1 MVSLNQ
7 INHLKQKNKK
17 FNSEIMDYI
26 NDEILKKYIAGDI
39 ESDKAK
45 NTILE
50 LNKSKIKICE
60 GRTLLTSGE
69 MTLIVGGKNSGKSK
83 LVNHLMKQVLVEKCC
98 DGFSVPNKNDYRVVF
113 FDSEMGES
121 RLVDWSI
128 KSTFEDDFGKGYLE
142 TTLKDK
148 LLLYTLKRETANNR
162 LNCISNILGNL
173 KKKYSNDHFIVCLD
187 VGTCLTSDTNSST
200 NGGTIDDLMKI
211 TAGCTLV
218 VTIHHSLKDE
228 SKVGISMG
236 SIGTALEK
244 FCAIKLL
251 IWPTDKEKKHKVVF
265 TVSKYEDIDSEKDY
279 FYLHTIKNPEG
290 KIHINEISDSCGV
303 INKPKGNSK
312 VDDEDFK
319 NTVLEFIANAVADED
334 SFQKNI
340 AKKLMDKYDLQ
351 STAVYDKLKKMRE
364 QSIISLVD
372 GHLIIQ

>member
-1 MVSLNQ
+1 
-7 INHLKQKNKK
+7 
-17 FNSEIMDYI
+17 MDYI
-26 NDEILKKYIAGDI
+26 NDEIVKKYIAGDI
-39 ESDKAK
+39 ESDNAK

-50 LNKSKIKICE
+50 LNKSNIKICE
-60 GRTLLTSGE
+60 GKTLLTSGE
-69 MTLIVGGKNSGKSK
+69 LTLIVGGKNSGKSK
-83 LVNHLMKQVLVEKCC
+83 LVNYLIKQVLVEKCYS
-98 DGFSVPNKNDYRVVF
+98 GFSVPNTNDYRVIF

-128 KSTFEDDFGKGYLE
+128 KSTFEDDFGKDYLE
-142 TTLKDK
+142 TTLKNK
-148 LLLYTLKRETANNR
+148 LFLYTLKREPASNR
-162 LNCISNILGNL
+162 LNCISNVLGSL
-173 KKKYSNDHFIVCLD
+173 KKKYSNVHFIVCLD

-200 NGGTIDDLMKI
+200 NGGIIDDLMKI

-265 TVSKYEDIDSEKDY
+265 TVSKYEDIDSDKDY
-279 FYLHTIKNPEG
+279 FYLHTTKNSEG

-312 VDDEDFK
+312 VDDAEFQ
-319 NTVLEFIANAVADED
+319 NTTFEFIANPVVDAD

-340 AKKLMDKYDLQ
+340 AKKLMDRFDLQ
-351 STAVYDKLKKMRE
+351 QTAVYDKLKKMKE
-364 QSIISLVD
+364 QGIISLVD
-372 GHLIIQ
+372 GRLFIK